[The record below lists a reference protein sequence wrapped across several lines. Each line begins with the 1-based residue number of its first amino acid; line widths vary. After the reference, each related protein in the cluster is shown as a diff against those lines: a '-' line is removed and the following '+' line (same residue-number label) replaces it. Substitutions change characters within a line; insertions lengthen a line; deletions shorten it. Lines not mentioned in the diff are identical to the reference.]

1 MPAIIAGQVEKFG
14 AAVNKSLDYL
24 EATLPPGS
32 TVILIGLVGQDR
44 LQTRLSRWVV
54 VTPM

>member
-1 MPAIIAGQVEKFG
+1 MPAIIVGQVEKFG